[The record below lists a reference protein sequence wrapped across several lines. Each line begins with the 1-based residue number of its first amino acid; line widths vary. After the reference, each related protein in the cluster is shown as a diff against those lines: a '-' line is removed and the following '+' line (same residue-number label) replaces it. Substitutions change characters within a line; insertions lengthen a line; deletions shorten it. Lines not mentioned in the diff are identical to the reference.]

1 MEYLHIAAVFFIA
14 LLSGLG
20 IGGGGLFA
28 VYLSLVGGLP
38 QLAVQ
43 GFNLLFFLFSSSA
56 SVLLQLWRQSVMLR
70 AVAVLVAAGVVGAM
84 LGVLAAHALP
94 EELLRRAFGAMLVTG
109 GIISLRASMREGAQK

>member
-1 MEYLHIAAVFFIA
+1 MRLVHIAVAFFIA

-43 GFNLLFFLFSSSA
+43 GFNLLFFLFSASA
-56 SVLLQLWRQSVMLR
+56 SVTVQLWRQSVRLRLVALLVAFGVAGAVLGVFAAHVLPEQMLR
-70 AVAVLVAAGVVGAM
+70 RV
-84 LGVLAAHALP
+84 
-94 EELLRRAFGAMLVTG
+94 FGAMLVTG
-109 GIISLRASMREGAQK
+109 GIISLRSAMQSENKK